1 MLDDIFVWI
10 TTSEVISHH
19 LCFYVTSD
27 LNADTEISYL
37 REEPLCASFMSVCN
51 EKKSRFKNIHYFRWS
66 IDPKNTLRWN

>member
-10 TTSEVISHH
+10 TTSKVISHH

-37 REEPLCASFMSVCN
+37 REEPLCANFTGVWD
-51 EKKSRFKNIHYFRWS
+51 EKKNRSKH
-66 IDPKNTLRWN
+66 TLI